1 MAEPQLTV
9 VSDWGQVASSP
20 PRAMPT
26 TTSSPAGEGTGGHDL
41 YAGWHEVGDARRQP
55 DPEVHVLPICELT
68 SDARRQLVPR

>member
-1 MAEPQLTV
+1 MKILVAVKRVRSHAEDPVL
-9 VSDWGQVASSP
+9 AL
-20 PRAMPT
+20 
-26 TTSSPAGEGTGGHDL
+26 EHDL